1 MIPNRPAPRLSNEGR
16 WSKDFVDF
24 VSKCLV
30 KDPNQRATAKQ
41 LLEVMMLRSSHA
53 QHPFVS
59 KTIQQLKSGTA
70 DWEVMQTMIHRLRD
84 VKARFLT
91 TEREKKKAENAA
103 RPRVAPQP
111 VPKPS
116 VHAVKPP
123 VVKPPVSVPE
133 EEDNTGTMIMRA
145 STEGSEN
152 HSVTSHSLHR
162 APSESSHPT
171 HAPREPNTSPSQQ
184 PPGVIMLNSQ
194 AAVLKSKPRS
204 NLSPPVLQSPV
215 KPLAQPS
222 PSESKLRPNLPHSPV
237 QHLRSQTPV
246 DTCTSLLL
254 PKIPPLPVQRPKNNM
269 VGVRVRADGQELVRL
284 HKQAIDA
291 QEQFKEDLQILVAAY
306 RKQLDDINK
315 AIRNYS

>member
-41 LLEVMMLRSSHA
+41 LLEVMMLRLSNA

-70 DWEVMQTMIHRLRD
+70 YWEVMQTMIHRLRD

-91 TEREKKKAENAA
+91 TEREKKKAESAA

-111 VPKPS
+111 VPKPN
-116 VHAVKPP
+116 VYAVKPP

-133 EEDNTGTMIMRA
+133 EEDNTGTMIMRS

-162 APSESSHPT
+162 AQSENSHPM
-171 HAPREPNTSPSQQ
+171 HAPREPNTAPSQQ

-254 PKIPPLPVQRPKNNM
+254 PKIPPLPVQRPKNNT
-269 VGVRVRADGQELVRL
+269 VGVRVRDDG
-284 HKQAIDA
+284 
-291 QEQFKEDLQILVAAY
+291 
-306 RKQLDDINK
+306 
-315 AIRNYS
+315 

>member
-145 STEGSEN
+145 STAGSEN

-171 HAPREPNTSPSQQ
+171 HAPREPNTAPSQQ

-215 KPLAQPS
+215 LQPAFANVVPALFGAMAYQYFRKNIRVAIAPLVMMSVLFMLVPS
-222 PSESKLRPNLPHSPV
+222 LTGSTSFMIVPSGAL
-237 QHLRSQTPV
+237 
-246 DTCTSLLL
+246 
-254 PKIPPLPVQRPKNNM
+254 
-269 VGVRVRADGQELVRL
+269 
-284 HKQAIDA
+284 AIGIA
-291 QEQFKEDLQILVAAY
+291 YALY
-306 RKQLDDINK
+306 RKQNQEDK
-315 AIRNYS
+315 A